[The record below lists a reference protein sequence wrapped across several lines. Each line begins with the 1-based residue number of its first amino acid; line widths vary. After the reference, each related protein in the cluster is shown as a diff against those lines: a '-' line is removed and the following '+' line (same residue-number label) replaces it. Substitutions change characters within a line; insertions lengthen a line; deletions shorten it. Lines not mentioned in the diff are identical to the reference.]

1 MNRSVLSVVGIAV
14 FVGGTVWGCG
24 GTETKT
30 TDSAA
35 PGGTGVVIDA
45 MAQGDKVAVSDV
57 MAQGGKVAVSDAMS
71 SGGSSSS
78 IESLVPRSNDI
89 PEWTVD
95 PSQKLTASLVAAIG
109 KDKDQAEA
117 LIDGSAAAFF
127 TDPFTAVLA
136 WQNYIKNGVYTVD
149 LHLWEMPTATQA
161 KDIYSVLVTK
171 YPLYSV
177 NTWTPLSGLG
187 DEGRICNTGTTWWIN
202 VYKGKY
208 CIEINLNKLPSG
220 SEESD
225 TTGRDELKAFA
236 TELLKR
242 F

>member
-1 MNRSVLSVVGIAV
+1 
-14 FVGGTVWGCG
+14 
-24 GTETKT
+24 
-30 TDSAA
+30 
-35 PGGTGVVIDA
+35 
-45 MAQGDKVAVSDV
+45 
-57 MAQGGKVAVSDAMS
+57 MS
-71 SGGSSSS
+71 SGGSASA

-95 PSQKLTASLVAAIG
+95 PSQKLTASVVAAIG
-109 KDKDQAEA
+109 KNATQAEA

-127 TDPFTAVLA
+127 MAPFTAILA

-149 LHLWEMPTATQA
+149 LHLWEMPTAAQA

-171 YPLYSV
+171 YPLYS
-177 NTWTPLSGLG
+177 NNAWTPLTDTG

-208 CIEINLNKLPSG
+208 FAEINLNKLPEG

-225 TTGRDELKAFA
+225 TIGRDEVKAFA
-236 TELLKR
+236 TELIKR